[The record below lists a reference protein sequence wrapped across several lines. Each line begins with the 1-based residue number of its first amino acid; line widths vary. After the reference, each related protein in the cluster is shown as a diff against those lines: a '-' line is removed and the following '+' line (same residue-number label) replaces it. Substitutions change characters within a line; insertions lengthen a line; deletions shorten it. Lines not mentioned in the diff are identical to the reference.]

1 MKPDDDDEKAIH
13 AGGMIAALD
22 YGLPEMV
29 ISKSKMITFNLGLPV
44 LGHNIKNAREV
55 ATSYF
60 CPDHVLNQSVN
71 KGRNGQRLEMMHVGF
86 EMDDRRSGHWAVPWE
101 VHIQKDGGIT
111 VRDVLHAVYEAFNTL
126 LTKDEYNAIP
136 PQLHPELYQACVER
150 CREGP
155 HLDQVEMSKGYRRA
169 DALRGQIYCRG
180 IYWDHRR
187 GGRWLMIVCRKEV
200 ILPTYGGMR

>member
-1 MKPDDDDEKAIH
+1 
-13 AGGMIAALD
+13 MIAALD

-150 CREGP
+150 CREGESVVSC
-155 HLDQVEMSKGYRRA
+155 HD
-169 DALRGQIYCRG
+169 
-180 IYWDHRR
+180 
-187 GGRWLMIVCRKEV
+187 
-200 ILPTYGGMR
+200 